1 MGEPTQAAGNV
12 QRRRLAA
19 VAPARRARIDVHVEA
34 AQALA
39 RRMLR
44 EGGSTPADRAARG
57 FRLVLSRTPTG
68 PEIDRLVKLHDE
80 VAADYRADAAAAKQ
94 MATDPLGVPPADL
107 AIDTP
112 EKLADLAAW
121 TVVANV
127 ILNLDETFMCP

>member
-1 MGEPTQAAGNV
+1 MIPRVGDATASDEAVLGHLLLTAGV
-12 QRRRLAA
+12 
-19 VAPARRARIDVHVEA
+19 VAKKL
-34 AQALA
+34 QL
-39 RRMLR
+39 
-44 EGGSTPADRAARG
+44 ARG
-57 FRLVLSRTPTG
+57 FRLVLSRMPTG